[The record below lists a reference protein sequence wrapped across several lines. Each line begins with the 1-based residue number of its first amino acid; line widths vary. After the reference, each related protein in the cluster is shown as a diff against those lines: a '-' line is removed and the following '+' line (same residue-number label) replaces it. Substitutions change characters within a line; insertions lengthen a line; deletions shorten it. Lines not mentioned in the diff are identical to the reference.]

1 MPCIKEEKEKT
12 VENKDLD
19 SGKEK
24 MNIDD
29 GRGTTVLRRDSKFE
43 PNPSLSTLLIG
54 KPLATADEADQTI
67 GKAIGLAVFSSDA
80 LSSVAYAPQ
89 EMLIIL
95 AAAGVTAFNISIPLA
110 LAICGLLAIL
120 IFSYEQTIHTYPNGG
135 GAYIVSRDNLGEL
148 PAQIAAAALLTDY
161 ILTVAVSVSSGVAQ
175 ITSAYASFYPYRVE
189 IGVLM
194 VMLIMLIN
202 LRGVK
207 ESGKALAI
215 PTYFFLATMIALLTV
230 GFYKYFTGSLGQV
243 LDPPMDILREHTVLQ
258 PITLFLILKA
268 FASGTTALTGVE
280 AISNGITAFKEP
292 KSSNAGKTLIMMA
305 VILGS
310 TMFSITFL
318 SNQIGG
324 LPSEEE
330 TLISQLARTAFDSR
344 GIMYLMVIIA
354 TTVILIMAAN
364 TAFAGFPRLSAMVGE
379 DGFLPRQLAFRG
391 SRLVYS
397 RGIVVLA
404 LIASLL
410 IVLFQ
415 ASVTKLIPLYAIGV
429 FLSFTLSQAGMAHR
443 WWKSGKLKPD
453 EEIAEKGSFVRHDKN
468 WLFKMIVNGFGAVC
482 TFVVMCVFA
491 VTKFTDGAYLVIFL
505 MPVLVICF
513 YAIHRHYKNLAKN
526 LSLDDYISASRIAR
540 HRVILPIGG
549 VHRGTLAALRYAKT
563 LSEDITAV
571 HVSMDENEAR
581 KVQQKW
587 ETHGDGTRLVILES
601 PYRLFIDPLLKY
613 IDEIDENRQANEI
626 ITIVVPEFVPR
637 QMLANALHTQ
647 TAVEL
652 RMALRFRKDIV
663 ITNVPYVVD

>member
-1 MPCIKEEKEKT
+1 
-12 VENKDLD
+12 
-19 SGKEK
+19 
-24 MNIDD
+24 MNIEEDS
-29 GRGTTVLRRDSKFE
+29 GTTVLRHDSKYE
-43 PNPSLSTLLIG
+43 PNKTIQTFLFG
-54 KPLATADEADQTI
+54 KPLTTASEVDQTI

-175 ITSAYASFYPYRVE
+175 ITSAYVLLYPYRVE
-189 IGVLM
+189 IGVAM
-194 VMLIMLIN
+194 VILIMLIN

-215 PTYFFLATMIALLTV
+215 PTYFFLVTVALLLGF
-230 GFYKYFTGSLGQV
+230 GFYRYFTGSLGQV
-243 LDPPMDILREHTVLQ
+243 VAPPMDILNEHKILQ

-292 KSSNAGKTLIMMA
+292 KSENAGKTLIMMA
-305 VILGS
+305 VILGT
-310 TMFSITFL
+310 TMFSITYL
-318 SNQIGG
+318 SNIIGA

-330 TLISQLARTAFDSR
+330 TVISQLARTAFDTR
-344 GIMYLMVIIA
+344 GILYLMVIAA
-354 TTVILIMAAN
+354 TTIILIMAAN

-404 LIASLL
+404 LIASSL
-410 IVLFQ
+410 IIIFQ

-443 WWKSGKLKPD
+443 WWKSGKLKPG
-453 EEIAEKGSFVRHDKN
+453 EEINERGSIVRFDRN
-468 WLFKMIVNGFGAVC
+468 WLFKMIVNGFGSLC
-482 TFVVMCVFA
+482 TAIVMGVFA
-491 VTKFTDGAYLVIFL
+491 ITKFTDGAYVVIILLPLLVF
-505 MPVLVICF
+505 CF
-513 YAIHRHYKNLAKN
+513 YAIHTHYRKLAKN
-526 LSLDDYISASRIAR
+526 LSLDGFTAGSRIAR
-540 HRVILPIGG
+540 HRVVLPIGG

-563 LSEDITAV
+563 LSDDITAV
-571 HVSMDENEAR
+571 HVSIDEEETR

-587 ETHGDGTRLVILES
+587 ETWGDGTRLVILES
-601 PYRLFIDPLLKY
+601 PYRVFIEPLLKY
-613 IDEIDENRQANEI
+613 IDEIDVNRQPNDI

-637 QMLANALHTQ
+637 QMMANALHTQ
-647 TAVEL
+647 TAMEL

-663 ITNVPYVVD
+663 ITNVPYQVD

>member
-1 MPCIKEEKEKT
+1 M
-12 VENKDLD
+12 ENKDLD
-19 SGKEK
+19 AGIK

-29 GRGTTVLRRDSKFE
+29 ERGTTVLRRDSKYE
-43 PNPSLSTLLIG
+43 PNQSLSTFLIG
-54 KPLATADEADQTI
+54 RPLATADEADQTI

-95 AAAGVTAFNISIPLA
+95 AAAGVTAFPISIPLA
-110 LAICGLLAIL
+110 LAICGLLAVL

-175 ITSAYASFYPYRVE
+175 ITSAYMFLYPYRVE

-194 VMLIMLIN
+194 VMFIMLIN

-215 PTYFFLATMIALLTV
+215 PTYFFLATMLTLLTV
-230 GFYKYFTGSLGQV
+230 GFYKYFTGSLDQV
-243 LDPPMDILREHTVLQ
+243 VDPPMDILREHTVLQ

-292 KSSNAGKTLIMMA
+292 KSDNAGKTLIMMA

-310 TMFSITFL
+310 TMFSITYL
-318 SNQIGG
+318 ANQIGG

-330 TLISQLARTAFDSR
+330 TMISQLARTAFDSR
-344 GIMYLMVIIA
+344 GALYLMVIAA

-410 IVLFQ
+410 IVIFQ

-429 FLSFTLSQAGMAHR
+429 FLSFTLSQFGMAHR
-443 WWKSGKLKPD
+443 WWKSGKLRPG
-453 EEIAEKGSFVRHDKN
+453 EEIVEKGSTVHFDKK
-468 WLFKMIVNGFGAVC
+468 WLFKMIANGFGGVC

-491 VTKFTDGAYLVIFL
+491 VTKFTDGAYVVIIL
-505 MPVLVICF
+505 MPALVVCF
-513 YAIHRHYKNLAKN
+513 YAIHRHYRNLAKN
-526 LSLDDYISASRIAR
+526 LSLDDYISPSRIAR

-549 VHRGTLAALRYAKT
+549 VHRGSLAALRYAKT
-563 LSEDITAV
+563 LSQDITAV
-571 HVSMDENEAR
+571 HVSIDENETQ

-587 ETHGDGTRLVILES
+587 ETYGDGTRLVILES
-601 PYRLFIDPLLKY
+601 PYRLFIDPLLMY
-613 IDEIDENRQANEI
+613 IDEIDKNRQANDI

-637 QMLANALHTQ
+637 QVLANTLHTQ